1 MDKEIWVFL
10 SHSHEDYE
18 KVRKIRDLLED
29 IHMHPLMFFLKCLND
44 HDEIDSLIKREVDCR
59 TRFILCDSENAR
71 KSKWV
76 KDEVEYIKSKDRIC
90 EIINID
96 LPIEVIKKKIKE
108 FKRQATLFISYN
120 REYQELAEAIYKR
133 LSKFDFQIFWDYK
146 SLHNGDFSSQINKSL
161 GDVTSNGFI
170 IALMNDRILSQ
181 TNWTHHEIKNALA
194 YDKVY
199 GENSVLPF
207 VINEE
212 LVNALAKDK
221 ELFPLADYSIR
232 TIKGSTLDE
241 QCDMVV
247 NQILQ
252 QMLTPGTIL
261 AHVRNFE
268 QGIDG
273 INDVMEAQKLF
284 SLYFDLVDEATKK
297 NNNDAAWRAL
307 GRCYEMG
314 WGTPINYEMALSC
327 FRDTC
332 CCSKDIERV
341 ILKIRGLWDFQND
354 KPLTT
359 L

>member
-1 MDKEIWVFL
+1 M
-10 SHSHEDYE
+10 
-18 KVRKIRDLLED
+18 
-29 IHMHPLMFFLKCLND
+29 
-44 HDEIDSLIKREVDCR
+44 
-59 TRFILCDSENAR
+59 
-71 KSKWV
+71 
-76 KDEVEYIKSKDRIC
+76 
-90 EIINID
+90 
-96 LPIEVIKKKIKE
+96 
-108 FKRQATLFISYN
+108 
-120 REYQELAEAIYKR
+120 
-133 LSKFDFQIFWDYK
+133 
-146 SLHNGDFSSQINKSL
+146 
-161 GDVTSNGFI
+161 
-170 IALMNDRILSQ
+170 
-181 TNWTHHEIKNALA
+181 
-194 YDKVY
+194 Y

-212 LVNALAKDK
+212 LGNALAKDK

-247 NQILQ
+247 NQVLQ

-261 AHVRNFE
+261 AHARNFE